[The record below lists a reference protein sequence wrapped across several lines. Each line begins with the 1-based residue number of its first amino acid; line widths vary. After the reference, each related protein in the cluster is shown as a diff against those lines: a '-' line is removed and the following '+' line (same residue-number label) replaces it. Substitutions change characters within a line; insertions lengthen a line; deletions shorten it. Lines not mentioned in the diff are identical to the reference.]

1 MKHNNYRKPAGLA
14 LCLAVLAIAGCN
26 GDYSGGTAAN
36 QGASGG
42 SAGDSGS
49 GSTEFANTEVFFS
62 ERVEPRLGFC
72 RTCHIPGGVA
82 DTDDGRGFMLS
93 TNSGDD
99 YANLYASW
107 EALGRGVEANRI
119 LTKASDTDAEK
130 HSAGLIWPV
139 GGDAYNDVAS
149 LFSCWDNPVACVFNA
164 TGDVAEEFPLLG
176 GVRGGNA
183 LSNFCEGQP
192 DNAALPPD
200 PRTLVVPGVNE
211 GKAVAFNAYWRDC
224 DNGVPRPTTCGELR
238 EQAALGYLVGEG
250 QGMVGSTT
258 AFSGGA
264 DDPGML
270 LPASSY
276 NNLWRVWGLT
286 QRPDNFDYLAGQR
299 YGSPPSPVRNPYPLP
314 GENPNET
321 DGGSGQLPLAFT
333 QVREDD
339 GSWTGKIGVKACVQ
353 CHNGQLGTAADGPG
367 LGTQLGG
374 AGSIGDF
381 TVAFYDFAKTGLFD
395 PANAFD
401 AISGFGP
408 VAGLT
413 IATNRGTGAIDFF
426 QLAFILFSGGDP
438 QQLMNEKILLS
449 QAIGTIKSPPWW
461 NMAYRTQKF
470 HGAILPTDSS
480 RIDMAAYYDL
490 FGSFAGAEPIE
501 WIDEVASPFQVWTET
516 LPSPQYPGEID
527 TALAE
532 QGAILFHSKDLWA
545 EEGQTVARPDAGN
558 GSCASCH
565 GAYSPR
571 YVNDPNYLDSPEL
584 AGIAAYTQ
592 PTSLIGTDP
601 VYSEAMQ
608 SLKQSDGSVS
618 PVIMDIDFLWC
629 GLGNAGS
636 RDTTP
641 IMLAPPLWGT
651 WANAPYFH
659 NGSVPNVW
667 GVLDPSSE
675 RPAIWERVST
685 PARPDQAGQVV
696 MGYDTDLQRAYD
708 HEKLGWKYE
717 ELSCGESGTLPFVD
731 CDPVRAGQPG
741 LVEEILGELY
751 TNIAILWNLPR
762 VDMLGMT
769 NPQIEARKIYNTLE
783 YSQGNQGH
791 EFSSVLTDAERRAI
805 IEYLKTL

>member
-1 MKHNNYRKPAGLA
+1 MTAVQTSPQNRMQTWRI
-14 LCLAVLAIAGCN
+14 LAVIAVGLLPGCK
-26 GDYSGGTAAN
+26 GDYSGGTSTDTAS
-36 QGASGG
+36 ASGG
-42 SAGDSGS
+42 GNNA
-49 GSTEFANTEVFFS
+49 EQFATSEAFFDA
-62 ERVEPRLGFC
+62 RIGPRLEFC
-72 RTCHIPGGVA
+72 RTCHVPGGTA
-82 DTDDGRGFMLS
+82 DTDEGKRFLLS
-93 TNSGDD
+93 ANKGDD
-99 YANLYASW
+99 YANTFTAWS
-107 EALGRGVEANRI
+107 ALGEGVSSNLLLLEPSA
-119 LTKASDTDAEK
+119 TTEP
-130 HSAGLIWPV
+130 HSGGKPWPV
-139 GGDAYNDVAS
+139 GSDAYNDMHA
-149 LFSCWDNPVACVFNA
+149 LLSCWDDPTNCVFN
-164 TGDVAEEFPLLG
+164 VAGELPDELPLLG
-176 GVRGGNA
+176 GPRGGNA
-183 LSNFCEGQP
+183 LSNFCVGQP
-192 DNAALPPD
+192 DDRALPPD
-200 PRTLVVPGVNE
+200 PRMLVVPGVNE

-238 EQAALGYLVGEG
+238 EQSELGFLVGEG
-250 QGMVGSTT
+250 QGMVDSTT
-258 AFSGGA
+258 AFAGGA

-270 LPASSY
+270 LSANSY
-276 NNLWRVWGLT
+276 NNLWRVWGLNA
-286 QRPDNFDYLAGQR
+286 RPDNFDYLAEQR
-299 YGSPPSPVRNPYPLP
+299 YGSPPSPLRNPYPLP
-314 GENPNET
+314 GEDPNVT

-333 QVREDD
+333 QVREAD
-339 GSWTGKIGVKACVQ
+339 GRWTGQIGVKACVQ
-353 CHNGQLGTAADGPG
+353 CHNGVLGTEADGPG
-367 LGTQLGG
+367 MGTQLGG

-381 TVAFYDFAKTGLFD
+381 TVAFYDFMKTGAFD
-395 PANAFD
+395 PSTLQD
-401 AISGFGP
+401 ALGFAP
-408 VAGLT
+408 IAGLT
-413 IATNRGTGAIDFF
+413 VATNRGSGAIDFF

-438 QQLMNEKILLS
+438 NQLLNEKILLS

-470 HGAILPTDSS
+470 HGAVLPTDSS

-490 FGSFAGAEPIE
+490 FGSFGGANPIE

-516 LPSPQYPGEID
+516 LASPQYPGEID

-532 QGAILFHSKDLWA
+532 QGAVLFHSKDLWA
-545 EEGQTVARPDAGN
+545 EEAQTVPPPDAGN

-571 YVNDPNYLDSPEL
+571 YVNDSSYLDSPEL

-592 PTSLIGTDP
+592 PMSVIGTDP
-601 VYSEAMQ
+601 VYAEAMQ
-608 SLKQSDGSVS
+608 SLKQPDGSVS
-618 PVIMDIDFLWC
+618 PTIMDIDFLWC

-636 RDTTP
+636 TDTTP
-641 IMLAPPLWGT
+641 ILLAPPLWGT

-675 RPAIWERVST
+675 RPSIWERVST
-685 PARPDQAGQVV
+685 PARTDQDGQVV
-696 MGYDTDLQRAYD
+696 MGFDTDLQCAYD

-717 ELSCGESGTLPFVD
+717 ELSCGQAGTLPFVD

-769 NPQIEARKIYNTLE
+769 NPQIEARKVYNTLE